1 MGLNPAEARLEIEL
15 LVPAPSDDR
24 DPALFDVLVRWHLWD
39 PVSPDDVHVPA
50 EGVHGA
56 VGLGHRN
63 DRPSNDKTILR
74 NYESLRIPFLWI
86 KRKFKECCVLNIH
99 FRRSRRKLPYSND
112 TFYLIYG

>member
-24 DPALFDVLVRWHLWD
+24 DPALFDVLVRWHLRD

-63 DRPSNDKTILR
+63 DRPSNDKTIMKNWGL
-74 NYESLRIPFLWI
+74 YYKSLRISFFYGKGEIL
-86 KRKFKECCVLNIH
+86 
-99 FRRSRRKLPYSND
+99 RSGVP
-112 TFYLIYG
+112 